1 MEGTSDMERKG
12 CESIGCWSRYVILT
26 FELTHNLELG
36 FPGHFFFQIAISQ
49 EWEGRMTSNKR
60 DVNRMDQLI
69 WNKGRWIALTLD
81 FRCWILKINI
91 SEESLQILL
100 QSMAKKCYLFFI
112 LGPALHSCGDI
123 RNAGVSTVGILVLSG
138 IELAP
143 VTFIF
148 VWLFNICAAGG
159 IALAKLERSIEK

>member
-1 MEGTSDMERKG
+1 
-12 CESIGCWSRYVILT
+12 
-26 FELTHNLELG
+26 
-36 FPGHFFFQIAISQ
+36 
-49 EWEGRMTSNKR
+49 
-60 DVNRMDQLI
+60 
-69 WNKGRWIALTLD
+69 
-81 FRCWILKINI
+81 
-91 SEESLQILL
+91 
-100 QSMAKKCYLFFI
+100 MAKICYLFFI
-112 LGPALHSCGDI
+112 LGRALHSRGDV